1 MEEAIV
7 NFLFNGLKIFIQCTP
22 EDKMKEI
29 CLQFA
34 SKIKV
39 NINLLVFLY
48 GGNQMNL
55 ELTFKEQASS
65 LDNEKKEMN
74 VLVQEKVLDDFI
86 CPKCGEKIQI
96 NEEKIKEIVLANN
109 NIIDTL
115 NGIKF
120 NIDNIFKIS
129 TTNIINIQLK
139 NINALLNNVIEGIKK
154 NIKRVQNLF
163 NNTDKGTDGDCQNL
177 INYSMIKGI
186 LEIKIKEKNKNII
199 LFNSDIDEGIDVYLG
214 NKKINM
220 IKDDFKWKIGCKFK
234 KDGEYKFKIIFEDTV
249 TNMQNFFENCTNI
262 KSLDFSDFDTSKVT
276 SMEKVFNECHKL
288 KEIKGLDK
296 FVTDNVTNMIGMFQS
311 CKELEK
317 LDLTSFNTSNVTNM
331 DGMFNEC
338 FKLKEIKGINNFNTN
353 KVTSMKVMFQLCRE
367 LENLDLFGFNT
378 VNVENMSWMFNKCDK
393 LKYLDLSNFSLSK
406 KCETKLMFT
415 FENKNKCKFITNNTK
430 LLKLFNSS

>member
-39 NINLLVFLY
+39 NINLLIFLY
-48 GGNQMNL
+48 VGNQMNL

-74 VLVQEKVLDDFI
+74 VLVEEKIFDDFI

-96 NEEKIKEIVLANN
+96 NEERIKEIVLANN

-139 NINALLNNVIEGIKK
+139 NINALLNNIIEDIKK
-154 NIKRVQNLF
+154 NTKRVQNSF
-163 NNTDKGTDGDCQNL
+163 NNTDKGTDDDYQNL
-177 INYSMIKGI
+177 INYNMIKGI
-186 LEIKIKEKNKNII
+186 IDIKIKEKNKNII

-249 TNMQNFFENCTNI
+249 TNMQKLFENCTNI

-296 FVTDNVTNMIGMFQS
+296 FVTDNVTSMIGMFQS
-311 CKELEK
+311 CHELEK

-331 DGMFNEC
+331 NGMFNDC
-338 FKLKEIKGINNFNTN
+338 IKLKEIKGINNFNTN
-353 KVTSMKVMFQLCRE
+353 KVTSMMVMFQLCGE
-367 LENLDLFGFNT
+367 LENLDLSGFNT
-378 VNVENMSWMFNKCDK
+378 VNVGNMSWMFNKCDK

-406 KCETKLMFT
+406 KCETKLMLT
-415 FENKNKCKFITNNTK
+415 FENKKKCKFITNNTK
-430 LLKLFNSS
+430 LLKIFNSS

>member
-163 NNTDKGTDGDCQNL
+163 NNTDKGTDDCQNL
-177 INYSMIKGI
+177 INYSMI
-186 LEIKIKEKNKNII
+186 
-199 LFNSDIDEGIDVYLG
+199 
-214 NKKINM
+214 
-220 IKDDFKWKIGCKFK
+220 
-234 KDGEYKFKIIFEDTV
+234 
-249 TNMQNFFENCTNI
+249 
-262 KSLDFSDFDTSKVT
+262 
-276 SMEKVFNECHKL
+276 
-288 KEIKGLDK
+288 
-296 FVTDNVTNMIGMFQS
+296 
-311 CKELEK
+311 
-317 LDLTSFNTSNVTNM
+317 
-331 DGMFNEC
+331 
-338 FKLKEIKGINNFNTN
+338 
-353 KVTSMKVMFQLCRE
+353 
-367 LENLDLFGFNT
+367 
-378 VNVENMSWMFNKCDK
+378 
-393 LKYLDLSNFSLSK
+393 
-406 KCETKLMFT
+406 
-415 FENKNKCKFITNNTK
+415 
-430 LLKLFNSS
+430 